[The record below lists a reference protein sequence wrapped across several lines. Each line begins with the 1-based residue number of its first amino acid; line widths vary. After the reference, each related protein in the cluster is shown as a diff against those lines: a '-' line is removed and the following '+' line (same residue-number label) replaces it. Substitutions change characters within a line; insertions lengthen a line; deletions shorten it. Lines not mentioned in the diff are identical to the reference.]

1 MRPCH
6 TFLEGVGRV
15 RGQVPVGGMGDYG
28 EQIKA

>member
-1 MRPCH
+1 MRPCQ

-15 RGQVPVGGMGDYG
+15 RDQLPVGGMVGYD